1 MLKGQQLHPVEK
13 TIKEVLRFM
22 KTRKTYLGEFKAKVV
37 VELLRGKKDLLE
49 LATQYK
55 VHPNQIKNW
64 KSQLLKQAVEIFEDK
79 RRKKKQ
85 ISGYRM

>member
-1 MLKGQQLHPVEK
+1 
-13 TIKEVLRFM
+13 M

>member
-1 MLKGQQLHPVEK
+1 
-13 TIKEVLRFM
+13 M
-22 KTRKTYLGEFKAKVV
+22 KTRKTYPGEFKARVV
-37 VELLRGKKDLLE
+37 VELLRGKKELLE
-49 LATQYK
+49 LATQYE

-85 ISGYRM
+85 IPDFRM

>member
-1 MLKGQQLHPVEK
+1 
-13 TIKEVLRFM
+13 M

-37 VELLRGKKDLLE
+37 VELLRGKKDLIE
-49 LATQYK
+49 LATQYE

-64 KSQLLKQAVEIFEDK
+64 KSQLLRQAVEIFEDK
-79 RRKKKQ
+79 RRKKRQ